1 MYKIFSIGPG
11 NESADKFM
19 DRLKKWNIECL
30 VDLRSEPYSQ
40 YVPQFN
46 RERLTDSVRT
56 MHIEYLYFG
65 DKLGGRP
72 QEGFEK
78 FQSSPKFKENIDL
91 MLSRI
96 EGKTAALMCSEFDIS
111 KCHRRFIIEEII
123 KRGIDVSV
131 IDKEGN
137 VSKYFPKEKTEISKK
152 LKLKL
157 DSKNQSKLTG
167 F

>member
-11 NESADKFM
+11 NESADKFI
-19 DRLKKWNIECL
+19 DRLKKYDIDCL

-46 RERLTDSVRT
+46 RDRLTDLART
-56 MHIEYLYFG
+56 VHIDYLYFG
-65 DKLGGRP
+65 DRLGGRP

-78 FQSSPKFKENIDL
+78 YRCSPRFKENIDL
-91 MLSRI
+91 LLI
-96 EGKTAALMCSEFDIS
+96 KIAGKTVALMCSEFDIL
-111 KCHRRFIIEEII
+111 KCHRRFIFEEII

-137 VSKYFPKEKTEISKK
+137 ASKYFPKEETERSKK
-152 LKLKL
+152 LKLEL
-157 DSKNQSKLTG
+157 DSKIQSKLTG